1 MQSDDKVAALDE
13 IIRQRRTLKVLANE
27 PLSETTPRE
36 LVNDVIAAGAWAPF
50 HKPSSTEHRT
60 QMSSFVPWRAYALD
74 AGACHRL
81 RQKLIDAGDNT
92 KIVQMLAAAT
102 ALIQVTWLP
111 NPPKGVTDTPFEAT
125 LENME
130 HIAAA
135 SAAVQNMLLAA
146 TARGFENYWS
156 SGGALRETQVFD
168 WLAIPQK
175 EILLGAIFLF
185 PADADGVETATGKLR
200 EKRGPIESWAKW
212 LT

>member
-1 MQSDDKVAALDE
+1 
-13 IIRQRRTLKVLANE
+13 
-27 PLSETTPRE
+27 
-36 LVNDVIAAGAWAPF
+36 
-50 HKPSSTEHRT
+50 
-60 QMSSFVPWRAYALD
+60 MSSFVPWRAYALD

-81 RQKLIDAGDNT
+81 RQKLINVGDDT

-111 NPPKGVTDTPFEAT
+111 NPPKGATDAPFEAT

-135 SAAVQNMLLAA
+135 SAAIQNMLLAA
-146 TARGFENYWS
+146 TARSFESYWS

-185 PADADGVETATGKLR
+185 PTDADGVETATGKLR